1 MMWRERC
8 APLFKPSPL
17 AAPIMLSIFS
27 SLDEDKLID
36 PLRGWKMSQGGAERK
51 TAGRGLREICA
62 VLFSLLQDTGPTQDS
77 YIYCCVKEQIQK
89 HIKIKFCLL
98 WLENQN
104 VLNSLEVYFLLCVF
118 FSIGH
123 LFQRERER
131 ERGREGERQRE
142 RQTETERET
151 ERARERQRERQMERE
166 RQRERWSHIYSHIQK
181 RRAKRLTLSSSCPM
195 RLLGD

>member
-36 PLRGWKMSQGGAERK
+36 PLRGWKMSQDGAERK

-131 ERGREGERQRE
+131 EGKGGR
-142 RQTETERET
+142 ETERET
-151 ERARERQRERQMERE
+151 DRDRERNRESERATERE
-166 RQRERWSHIYSHIQK
+166 TDGKRETEREVEPHLFPHTEEESKAAHSVLLLSHE
-181 RRAKRLTLSSSCPM
+181 ATW
-195 RLLGD
+195 